1 MRIFTY
7 PISIFDSFTCGIG
20 IVNLFRIYI
29 SFFREKDRESEL
41 DLSHVYYAYSEEGA
55 ALALG
60 GTGSHRPKARGE
72 GGAKG
77 RPKTAAGKEGGR
89 PKTSKESKKKTRT
102 ADINSL
108 LQ

>member
-1 MRIFTY
+1 M
-7 PISIFDSFTCGIG
+7 C
-20 IVNLFRIYI
+20 
-29 SFFREKDRESEL
+29 
-41 DLSHVYYAYSEEGA
+41 HVYYAYSEEGA

-60 GTGSHRPKARGE
+60 GAGNPSRPKTRGE

-77 RPKTAAGKEGGR
+77 RPKTASGADSTGR
-89 PKTSKESKKKTRT
+89 PKTAKEGKKKTRNAD